1 MTTTA
6 TQLINFIKGLE
17 SQLKQTR
24 KLTDFEQ
31 YCKLNKDAF
40 EIIPDDGYIKPYFD
54 IDITVNEGDMKNS
67 DDRAEKSRRLL
78 NIYLHHLSK
87 YFFKKTYISPIFC
100 IATSHKETKLSY
112 HVTITNIN
120 TTKQAIYEY
129 YEEINEQIKQ
139 EELSDIYESLF
150 EPVPRYGPNG
160 IIFRENKGFAQ
171 YRIKTY
177 IPYEKLEDVLF
188 DFNVYKQRGS
198 QQKMRCVHCVKD
210 SEPNRPLKI
219 LPKHVFDNFFHTT
232 ENAFLYFDH
241 MDLKVSD
248 KFEDMLIS
256 VTDPTNEVYPI
267 SAEISNEPVLPLQQ
281 TVTPPAAST
290 PPVSTPK
297 ASTVVTQTDTTADE
311 MFVNLA
317 IEKGLMTQYAT
328 DYGSWRDVGFT
339 LKNTFSDE
347 KGWELFDKFSRL
359 AGNKYSEMD
368 YIENRDKWDSWKS
381 KGEVAN
387 PIGMGSL
394 IRKLKETHKDEVAGI
409 QKEIKSYQKKADTRK
424 KSAILKQ
431 QESEDPIIEMDPT
444 KLDNFDG
451 DYMNSFKSS
460 YKNQKQYM
468 EHFISKVL
476 RPEPQYIYM
485 ESSKDLGKAACIFS
499 EANIT
504 AAFKHIRTEKV
515 VNEDGDVKEV
525 AFTSLWLNDPEI
537 KCFNKLDFIP
547 YNGFREEQ
555 TNKQVYN
562 LFTGYNPKIL
572 TPYNKDKKDIIL
584 KPFKDLWLELCGGNP
599 EHFKYVYNFL
609 AHIIQKP
616 NEKIPICIIIKG
628 KQGTGKNVG
637 LKAFGNIIGED
648 HFISSAN
655 PNDFFGEY
663 AEGFYHKLLV
673 NMNECEGKDTFDFEG
688 KIKAFISEDTIT
700 VNAKHVRPSHV
711 RNVARTIIFTNKPN
725 PVPIDVKT
733 SDRRYGVLQTTDK
746 FLDKKYGTK
755 FWVKLVEHFNKPE
768 FIACLYDDLN
778 TLDIENV
785 DWRTERPITEA
796 YKEMCKL
803 YVPVEALFLEHYM
816 NTFRTINSDS
826 APIDVETIDSAYTN
840 WFDEMHIKTKD
851 VYDEYSKFCKSNG
864 FSNDKSFQPSISK
877 FNNRLSELEIPKKIT
892 KTYGINE
899 MRFTPKTIYD
909 HLVKKKW
916 IARDENDP
924 EIVVE
929 DFAGEDFEFEI

>member
-1 MTTTA
+1 
-6 TQLINFIKGLE
+6 
-17 SQLKQTR
+17 
-24 KLTDFEQ
+24 
-31 YCKLNKDAF
+31 
-40 EIIPDDGYIKPYFD
+40 
-54 IDITVNEGDMKNS
+54 
-67 DDRAEKSRRLL
+67 
-78 NIYLHHLSK
+78 
-87 YFFKKTYISPIFC
+87 
-100 IATSHKETKLSY
+100 
-112 HVTITNIN
+112 
-120 TTKQAIYEY
+120 
-129 YEEINEQIKQ
+129 
-139 EELSDIYESLF
+139 
-150 EPVPRYGPNG
+150 
-160 IIFRENKGFAQ
+160 
-171 YRIKTY
+171 
-177 IPYEKLEDVLF
+177 
-188 DFNVYKQRGS
+188 
-198 QQKMRCVHCVKD
+198 
-210 SEPNRPLKI
+210 
-219 LPKHVFDNFFHTT
+219 
-232 ENAFLYFDH
+232 
-241 MDLKVSD
+241 
-248 KFEDMLIS
+248 
-256 VTDPTNEVYPI
+256 
-267 SAEISNEPVLPLQQ
+267 
-281 TVTPPAAST
+281 
-290 PPVSTPK
+290 
-297 ASTVVTQTDTTADE
+297 
-311 MFVNLA
+311 
-317 IEKGLMTQYAT
+317 
-328 DYGSWRDVGFT
+328 
-339 LKNTFSDE
+339 
-347 KGWELFDKFSRL
+347 
-359 AGNKYSEMD
+359 
-368 YIENRDKWDSWKS
+368 
-381 KGEVAN
+381 
-387 PIGMGSL
+387 
-394 IRKLKETHKDEVAGI
+394 
-409 QKEIKSYQKKADTRK
+409 
-424 KSAILKQ
+424 
-431 QESEDPIIEMDPT
+431 
-444 KLDNFDG
+444 
-451 DYMNSFKSS
+451 
-460 YKNQKQYM
+460 
-468 EHFISKVL
+468 
-476 RPEPQYIYM
+476 M

-609 AHIIQKP
+609 AHMIQKP

-637 LKAFGNIIGED
+637 LKAFGNIIGGD

-673 NMNECEGKDTFDFEG
+673 NMNECEGKDTCDFEG

-700 VNAKHVRPSHV
+700 INAKHVRPSHI
-711 RNVARTIIFTNKPN
+711 RNIARTIIFTNKPN
-725 PVPIDVKT
+725 PIPIDVKST
-733 SDRRYGVLQTTDK
+733 DRRYCVFQTTDK

-778 TLDIENV
+778 TLDIKNV

-826 APIDVETIDSAYTN
+826 APIDVETIDPAYTN
-840 WFDEMHIKTKD
+840 WFDEITIKTKD

-877 FNNRLSELEIPKKIT
+877 FNNRLSELEIPKKNV

-916 IARDENDP
+916 IARDEKDP